1 MLHECEEQGTQAWWD
16 ESIRMLGDFHFL
28 DKLVGYDRDSMTD
41 EVMNQIKVRKV
52 AGGHAPGQCEGGQEW
67 ASQFHHSYSCF
78 THLPLPPPPAPP
90 LPLFLQLFIDLP
102 QFDPRKMVNV
112 SVAAATLCKWVKA
125 MHQYHQVRARIT
137 HPRTF
142 NTCVK

>member
-1 MLHECEEQGTQAWWD
+1 MATVWLQANGKMM
-16 ESIRMLGDFHFL
+16 SGDFHFL

-78 THLPLPPPPAPP
+78 THLPLPPPPHLLSPSSCSYSSTCP
-90 LPLFLQLFIDLP
+90 SL
-102 QFDPRKMVNV
+102 
-112 SVAAATLCKWVKA
+112 T
-125 MHQYHQVRARIT
+125 HARW
-137 HPRTF
+137 
-142 NTCVK
+142 